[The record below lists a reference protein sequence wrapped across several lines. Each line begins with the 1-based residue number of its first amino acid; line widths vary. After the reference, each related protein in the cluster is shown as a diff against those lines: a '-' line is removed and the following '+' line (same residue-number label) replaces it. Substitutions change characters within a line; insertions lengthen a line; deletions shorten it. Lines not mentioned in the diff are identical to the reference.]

1 MRVQGHNPETETQ
14 PYAPTSPP
22 KVVLTSPFQVRET
35 AGICNKPF
43 SQAAGICNKPFS
55 QAAGICISQLEKKS
69 SPYMPSNLIKVTC

>member
-35 AGICNKPF
+35 K
-43 SQAAGICNKPFS
+43 AGICNKPFS
-55 QAAGICISQLEKKS
+55 QAAGICISQLEKKKKKQ
-69 SPYMPSNLIKVTC
+69 PLCALQLNRGYMLEVAY